1 MNCPRCTQGIPADA
15 SYCPHCGLDL
25 STVQREPAVPAD
37 LPPLPDEPIL
47 DGGADAE
54 PDVATDPG
62 SVWPRPAAPAMRDR
76 YFIPPSPDNLDPRA
90 KSTKAAGLRGCHPL
104 PGGADA
110 LLTPGGPKHS
120 RLGGGARLTESSR
133 PNRAP
138 SPDHTGIRCNHM
150 LSVKNSRVRTGW
162 NWQVF

>member
-62 SVWPRPAAPAMRDR
+62 SVWPRPLRLHRTRSGKRPFLAATLA
-76 YFIPPSPDNLDPRA
+76 FFF
-90 KSTKAAGLRGCHPL
+90 
-104 PGGADA
+104 
-110 LLTPGGPKHS
+110 GPFAYLYLEQANWFWWGF
-120 RLGGGARLTESSR
+120 LGGIFLLFVSRGEVLPRPVGDCPRRPGRPARHVSQLERMT
-133 PNRAP
+133 P
-138 SPDHTGIRCNHM
+138 
-150 LSVKNSRVRTGW
+150 
-162 NWQVF
+162 QVLGRS

>member
-62 SVWPRPAAPAMRDR
+62 SVWPRPLRLHRTRSGKRPFLAATLAFFFGPFAYLYLEQANWFWWGFLGGIFLLFVSRGEVLPLLVLGYVLHSYDVAQ
-76 YFIPPSPDNLDPRA
+76 ILDEEHR
-90 KSTKAAGLRGCHPL
+90 AAGAETMTPSL
-104 PGGADA
+104 DA
-110 LLTPGGPKHS
+110 EGE
-120 RLGGGARLTESSR
+120 LG
-133 PNRAP
+133 
-138 SPDHTGIRCNHM
+138 
-150 LSVKNSRVRTGW
+150 
-162 NWQVF
+162 